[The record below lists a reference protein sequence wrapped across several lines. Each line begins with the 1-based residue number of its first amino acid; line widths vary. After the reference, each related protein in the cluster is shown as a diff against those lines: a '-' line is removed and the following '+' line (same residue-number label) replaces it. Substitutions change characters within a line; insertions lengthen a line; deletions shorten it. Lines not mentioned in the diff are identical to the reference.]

1 MGQRCLA
8 EPGVGSLLPV
18 DVEMWRALPL
28 ATRGSWYCGYLCV
41 TLAEPCDTP
50 GLSSRRKA
58 VHGDSR
64 GVLSVLAER
73 SASLCNAPFPTAGR
87 GGEALCRASRPWG
100 CGSSTPGPGG
110 WCIRQ
115 PCSGACSQASE
126 AGQPALGLPAWEFLA
141 RGGMTRT
148 PVSDIGR
155 VCQHLGKA
163 LEPSAWREFWG
174 MPLAFVSCTS
184 KQI

>member
-18 DVEMWRALPL
+18 DVEMWGALPL

-41 TLAEPCDTP
+41 TLPEPCDTP

-87 GGEALCRASRPWG
+87 GGIAQGFSPVGLWLLHAWPWRVVY
-100 CGSSTPGPGG
+100 SSAVLRCLLPG
-110 WCIRQ
+110 
-115 PCSGACSQASE
+115 
-126 AGQPALGLPAWEFLA
+126 
-141 RGGMTRT
+141 
-148 PVSDIGR
+148 
-155 VCQHLGKA
+155 
-163 LEPSAWREFWG
+163 
-174 MPLAFVSCTS
+174 
-184 KQI
+184 